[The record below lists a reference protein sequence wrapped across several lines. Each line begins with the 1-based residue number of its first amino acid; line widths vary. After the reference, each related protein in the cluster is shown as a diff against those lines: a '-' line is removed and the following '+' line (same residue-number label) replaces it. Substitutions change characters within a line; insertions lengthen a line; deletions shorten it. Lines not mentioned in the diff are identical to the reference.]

1 MLFQFSIAAINH
13 TESKGNWEPP
23 TKEAQ
28 EFRLSQTYHEGLHN
42 HKLQVKEYRK
52 AAELLES
59 VLEDPLIE
67 NAQVDGSVSD
77 CHLLQ
82 LRFGFRHH
90 PIICA
95 ILGLGVQF
103 SNPHR
108 RNQSLVEF

>member
-1 MLFQFSIAAINH
+1 MS
-13 TESKGNWEPP
+13 EP
-23 TKEAQ
+23 EN
-28 EFRLSQTYHEGLHN
+28 EFRLSQTYHEGLH
-42 HKLQVKEYRK
+42 KLQVKEYKK

-59 VLEDPLIE
+59 VLKDPLIE
-67 NAQVDGSVSD
+67 NAQVSVDDSVSY